1 MKLFNKKRIL
11 LLHVYITVYLF
22 AEAVVY
28 EPFAPV
34 DYSLPSDVTYGRMY
48 NEDMQDIL
56 YAGNQSTIGGGRAY
70 YCPTCGMALHPDDHT
85 ELDSKGNGNAYIY
98 TGRKHYC
105 GFPLNGEYILLLFAL
120 FLLLHRLLINKYRVM
135 KHIKV

>member
-1 MKLFNKKRIL
+1 MISMKLFNKRIL
-11 LLHVYITVYLF
+11 LLFVYITVCLF
-22 AEAVVY
+22 VKAVVY
-28 EPFAPV
+28 EPFAQV
-34 DYSLPSDVTYGRMY
+34 DYSLPSDETYGRIY

-85 ELDSKGNGNAYIY
+85 ELDSKGTGNAYIY

-120 FLLLHRLLINKYRVM
+120 FLLLSRLFINKFLC
-135 KHIKV
+135 IN